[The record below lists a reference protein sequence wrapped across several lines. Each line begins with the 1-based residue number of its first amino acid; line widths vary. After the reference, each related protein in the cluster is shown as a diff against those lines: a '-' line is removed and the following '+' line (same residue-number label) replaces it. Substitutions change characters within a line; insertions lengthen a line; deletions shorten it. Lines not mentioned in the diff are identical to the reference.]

1 MRAPIAPAPGVEAE
15 WRVARC
21 IHMTVDGLTDAE
33 IAVLLR
39 RIRRVAVVGASARPE
54 RPSHHVTAFLV
65 GCGYEVAPVNPGLAG
80 QTLHGRRVV
89 ATLADAAPL
98 QMVDVFRASG
108 QAGAVVDD
116 AIRLGAEAVWMQLGV
131 IDEAAAARGRA
142 AGLTIVMDR
151 CPAIEAPR
159 LGIFA

>member
-1 MRAPIAPAPGVEAE
+1 MAI
-15 WRVARC
+15 
-21 IHMTVDGLTDAE
+21 DGLTDDDIRA
-33 IAVLLR
+33 LLR
-39 RIRRVAVVGASARPE
+39 RVSRIAVVGASARPA

-65 GCGYEVAPVNPGLAG
+65 ACGYDVVPVNPGLAG
-80 QTLHGRRVV
+80 QALHGRPVV

-98 QMVDVFRASG
+98 QMVDVFRASD

-131 IDEAAAARGRA
+131 VDEAAAARGRA